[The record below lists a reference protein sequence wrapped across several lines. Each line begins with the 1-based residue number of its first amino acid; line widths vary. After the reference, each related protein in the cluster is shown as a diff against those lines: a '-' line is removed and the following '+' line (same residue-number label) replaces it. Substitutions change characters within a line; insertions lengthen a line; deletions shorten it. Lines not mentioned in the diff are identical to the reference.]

1 MNALIVYF
9 QNNGTK
15 VLGLAQGTIAALSAV
30 AGIIPDS
37 QLKYW
42 IAASAVLTFWRGFG
56 NTQAIATVVAQQHVD
71 AVATAVATGT
81 QPVIAKAGH
90 IATAEAGK

>member
-1 MNALIVYF
+1 MNALIVYI

-15 VLGLAQGTIAALSAV
+15 VLGLAQGTIAALSGV
-30 AGIIPDS
+30 GGIIPES

-56 NTQAIATVVAQQHVD
+56 NTQAIATAVVQQHVD
-71 AVATAVATGT
+71 AITTAAATGT
-81 QPVIAKAGH
+81 QPVIAPAGQ
-90 IATAEAGK
+90 IAKEPK